1 MKYKTK
7 KLSKLHIYKHV
18 CCDLAALKWS
28 EKYNEQ
34 FFQEWVQNLGQIIIS
49 MFCGLKLS
57 EK

>member
-1 MKYKTK
+1 MKDKVKDYINEEIWNIKQ

-34 FFQEWVQNLGQIIIS
+34 FFQEWAKILA
-49 MFCGLKLS
+49 KL
-57 EK
+57 